1 MTATLIASLSSGR
14 RHAGQAIGALA
25 AFGAGLLLALMI
37 AQNGALARATDP
49 WLASWLAH
57 GVGTLI
63 AALLW
68 GGAARVNTNR
78 RKAAQ
83 AGAAEAMAVEA
94 SLATNPAG
102 PDPSLAKAM
111 PSQLNRVPRWAWLGG
126 LPGALTVVL
135 AAFCLNS
142 PLGMAGTLA
151 LLLLGQ
157 LLFGA
162 LCDGLGWFGLARRRP
177 QGMDLLATFLVMT
190 GALLIV
196 LR

>member
-1 MTATLIASLSSGR
+1 MTATLIASLSSR
-14 RHAGQAIGALA
+14 RLHAGQAIGALA

-57 GVGTLI
+57 GVGTLV

-68 GGAARVNTNR
+68 GIAARVNTHR

-83 AGAAEAMAVEA
+83 AGAMAVEA

-102 PDPSLAKAM
+102 PASSLAEAM
-111 PSQLNRVPRWAWLGG
+111 PSQLNRVPYWAWLGG

-162 LCDGLGWFGLARRRP
+162 LCDGLGWFGLTRRRP
-177 QGMDLLATFLVMT
+177 QGLDLLAALLVMA
-190 GALLIV
+190 GALLIL